1 MNLYIAVTFVL
12 LAAVVNSV
20 ESSFSSSTSSSGRL
34 FAKRSGVRNTAVPLE
49 SIQVSHQVD
58 CVSRCMRRP
67 GCHCCNL
74 GPINNVTKN
83 RACELLSGESIS
95 PATGGAAADWTM
107 FVGKVVCYTVPSPC
121 DCLRNISF
129 FCSPAKMHM
138 PRFPYLQKLAR
149 S

>member
-58 CVSRCMRRP
+58 CVLWCMRRH
-67 GCHCCNL
+67 GCRCCNL

-83 RACELLSGESIS
+83 RACELLSGENIS
-95 PATGGAAADWTM
+95 PATGGAAAADWSL
-107 FVGKVVCYTVPSPC
+107 FVGKLY
-121 DCLRNISF
+121 LLAISRGYAMTRDF
-129 FCSPAKMHM
+129 F
-138 PRFPYLQKLAR
+138 
-149 S
+149 